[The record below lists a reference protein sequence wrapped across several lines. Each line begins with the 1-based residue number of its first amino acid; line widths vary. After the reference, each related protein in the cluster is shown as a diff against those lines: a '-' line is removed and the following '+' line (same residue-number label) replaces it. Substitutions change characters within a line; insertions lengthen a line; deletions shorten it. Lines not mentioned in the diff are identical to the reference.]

1 MNIERRLARE
11 AALQMLYQWE
21 LGGAPLD
28 RTLEAYWAVRDQEAP
43 EAEGET
49 TVDRAFAERL
59 ARGAAGDL
67 AEVDPIIE
75 AATEHWRLSRLA
87 VVDRLILRLA
97 TWELRREP
105 DTPAAVIINEA
116 LELARRFSTEDA
128 VRFINGVLD
137 NVARHRDGQHQD
149 GHEARTEEH

>member
-1 MNIERRLARE
+1 MNLERRLARE
-11 AALQMLYQWE
+11 AALQVLYQWE

-28 RTLEAYWAVRDQEAP
+28 RTLEVYWAVRDQEAP
-43 EAEGET
+43 DIAGEAA
-49 TVDRAFAERL
+49 VDRAFAERL
-59 ARGAAGDL
+59 ARGTADEL
-67 AEVDPIIE
+67 AELDPAIE

-137 NVARHRDGQHQD
+137 NVARRGIERSHKGY
-149 GHEARTEEH
+149 EAQGEDR